1 MRLRT
6 VFVGQVLLLLPFT
19 LAAPTMHRR
28 DQGAASVAKRP
39 RTTQRP
45 ARPTSPPTGP
55 QVPEAD
61 TPADGRL
68 CGEDISSSG
77 ACRIR

>member
-6 VFVGQVLLLLPFT
+6 VFVGQVLLLLPVT
-19 LAAPTMHRR
+19 LAAPTLHRR

-45 ARPTSPPTGP
+45 SAPDFASHWAATARG
-55 QVPEAD
+55 
-61 TPADGRL
+61 
-68 CGEDISSSG
+68 
-77 ACRIR
+77 